1 MRAARHAA
9 AQIDRRY
16 DYAIG
21 RYPLYQL
28 AHAHHVGY
36 RVGRSY
42 LMEVH
47 LLDRPSMRMGL
58 GLSYKRIRLVRA
70 PLNLGR
76 YRQRIYRRGNIGQRG
91 MNMVM
96 GMFMV
101 MIVSMAMLVVMA
113 VVMPVL
119 MIVAMVMPV
128 VMLMLVVVLVA
139 MVMLMIVLMLVT
151 GIRYMLMSLIMVVL
165 KFLQPVYQHAHMRA
179 EPRGL
184 LALDLYAFEPHPVHV
199 ADELIGVVYQLT
211 QRTHQH
217 IARRAHR
224 TLYVQYPQLQ
234 STSLAT
240 CSVPAPANSI
250 ITRCVRHRNRRIAAH
265 NQKMYKLNAYVK
277 KP

>member
-21 RYPLYQL
+21 RDPLYQL

-113 VVMPVL
+113 MVMPVVVAMVMHVVML
-119 MIVAMVMPV
+119 MIVVVIVAMVM
-128 VMLMLVVVLVA
+128 LVLVA
-139 MVMLMIVLMLVT
+139 

-179 EPRGL
+179 DDAAPRGL

-250 ITRCVRHRNRRIAAH
+250 IARCVRHRNRRFAAR